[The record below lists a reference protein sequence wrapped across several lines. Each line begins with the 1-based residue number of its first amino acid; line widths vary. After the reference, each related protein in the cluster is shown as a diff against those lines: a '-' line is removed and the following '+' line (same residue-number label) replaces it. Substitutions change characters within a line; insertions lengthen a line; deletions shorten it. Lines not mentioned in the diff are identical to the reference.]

1 MRQNLLP
8 VLLLVGGVLAVVAY
22 AYLWIFASD
31 ERPIQFAIAC
41 LVAVLGWRELT
52 ATDELYERD

>member
-1 MRQNLLP
+1 MRQNLVPLIF
-8 VLLLVGGVLAVVAY
+8 LLGGACAALAY